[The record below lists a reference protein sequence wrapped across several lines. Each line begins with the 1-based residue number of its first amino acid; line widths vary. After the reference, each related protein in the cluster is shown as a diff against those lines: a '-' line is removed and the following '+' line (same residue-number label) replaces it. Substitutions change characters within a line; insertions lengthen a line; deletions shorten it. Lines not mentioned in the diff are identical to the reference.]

1 MPLINFGSD
10 DNPDWRESNPPAAAV
25 DTSGGPVWTRY
36 TPASGGSG
44 EDAAFDPNA
53 GSAAAQQGG
62 SWSVPSGSI
71 FYNSADSIA
80 NRQGGSWS
88 GEGAPIAVGRIN
100 SQGNN
105 GTLFKGQD
113 GYYFDGKKLGI
124 DDATAQAWVSGL
136 KEADKQDAES
146 SNFGRS
152 FDKFGEIAVP
162 LFIAGVATA
171 GFASALAGTAAADVG
186 AAGWVSAEGGAGY
199 AGGMAADAAATGA
212 AAAAGETAGTAASTV
227 TPGGAAMDTAG
238 FEGIGGSSKGLIDTA
253 ITGAGRSAAING
265 AVQLATTGKIDPS
278 KLAFSAISGGFG
290 GVLGDIV
297 GEATGMPFAGQVAG
311 AVTGAVV
318 GNALADKTAAGSA
331 AVGAGST
338 TGDAA
343 TGDAAKTIIPANLKF
358 SNSGLIYSKAPRTTD
373 WSTPR
378 LNWSGNA

>member
-1 MPLINFGSD
+1 MALINFGSD
-10 DNPDWRESNPPAAAV
+10 DNPDWRESNPPAAAP
-25 DTSGGPVWTRY
+25 DTSSGPVWTRY

-53 GSAAAQQGG
+53 GSVEA
-62 SWSVPSGSI
+62 
-71 FYNSADSIA
+71 
-80 NRQGGSWS
+80 RQGGSWS
-88 GEGAPIAVGRIN
+88 GDGAPVAFGRIN

-171 GFASALAGTAAADVG
+171 GFASALVGTAAADVG

-212 AAAAGETAGTAASTV
+212 ATAAGEAAGTTVSTA

-265 AVQLATTGKIDPS
+265 AVQLATTGKIDPG

-331 AVGAGST
+331 AVGAGS
-338 TGDAA
+338 A
-343 TGDAAKTIIPANLKF
+343 TGDAAKTIIPAALKF
-358 SNSGLIYSKAPRTTD
+358 GSSGLIYSKAPRTTN

-378 LNWSGNA
+378 LNWSGN

>member
-10 DNPDWRESNPPAAAV
+10 DQPDWRESSQPAAAA
-25 DTSGGPVWTRY
+25 DTSSGPVWTRY

-53 GSAAAQQGG
+53 GTAAA
-62 SWSVPSGSI
+62 
-71 FYNSADSIA
+71 
-80 NRQGGSWS
+80 RQGGSWS
-88 GEGAPIAVGRIN
+88 GEGAPIAFGRIN
-100 SQGNN
+100 SQGYN

-152 FDKFGEIAVP
+152 FDKFGEKAVP

-212 AAAAGETAGTAASTV
+212 AATAGETAGAASTAA
-227 TPGGAAMDTAG
+227 PGGAAIDTAG

-253 ITGAGRSAAING
+253 ITGAGRSAVING
-265 AVQLATTGKIDPS
+265 AVQLATTGKIDPT
-278 KLAFSAISGGFG
+278 KIAFSAISGGFG
-290 GVLGDIV
+290 GVLGNIV

-311 AVTGAVV
+311 TVTGAVV
-318 GNALADKTAAGSA
+318 GNTLANKTAAGSA
-331 AVGAGST
+331 AVGAGS
-338 TGDAA
+338 A
-343 TGDAAKTIIPANLKF
+343 TGDAAKTIIPAGLKF